1 VSYIKVDADRLW
13 GCRTI
18 DQGRR
23 VPGRRNAVEPDKPP
37 LCAGGRP
44 RVHVGRRRGG
54 LGKALR
60 GRPQPRLR
68 AGFRVGAPRWSG
80 SCIGLVEAIGPAAAR
95 AVASALDRRAKIL
108 TRHSGLS
115 NVIAGP
121 MANAPRRF

>member
-1 VSYIKVDADRLW
+1 
-13 GCRTI
+13 
-18 DQGRR
+18 
-23 VPGRRNAVEPDKPP
+23 
-37 LCAGGRP
+37 
-44 RVHVGRRRGG
+44 
-54 LGKALR
+54 LGKALLRPMLMPSAR

-115 NVIAGP
+115 NVVAGP